1 MLEVNKDIFSIK
13 NIYNTKDN
21 TIMDNDIKPIKDEQ
35 MEFDFGTKRNINNVE
50 NDIDENVFSE
60 NAEPITPLFSAV
72 LNADPE
78 LASDAKR
85 KMDAENKKRINTLRE
100 NGAKGGRPPID
111 RGGLAKMCLDAV
123 FTKHGQCLLRHYK
136 GDWYLYMRGCYSQI
150 PEEEI
155 DKKLTGYLLRS
166 GAEVVSSA
174 IRRDVLG
181 NLKSDALCG
190 LTVDK
195 YAKPCIISTG
205 ESAFGFVSMKNGI
218 INIDEIANALENGLT
233 PPAVR
238 PHTPDLFTTVR
249 LPYEYNPTATCPKFE
264 AYLEGVQPKAE
275 NREILQMLA
284 GLLLT
289 SDMRYNVAFFIYGQG
304 GTGKSVFMDTL
315 QNMLGPEMICC
326 VPLACFADRFNTMP
340 LTVKKANIV
349 DEAPIIPDNEHFADI
364 ESVFKSVTSGNKIKV
379 ERKCHDAEEARATAR
394 CVFASNTLPTM
405 TDKTNGV
412 WDRIRIIPF
421 DQVFRNTDKQNPNL
435 TEELKEELP
444 GILNWALRGY
454 AKLCERTA
462 SSAIKTFPQCEEGS
476 VALQKL
482 REDSDHERAFLREAT
497 EASLDPE
504 KYLETHRLYLSYK
517 SWALECGYRPVAECN
532 FVKAVKR
539 VYPTAIIDRKR
550 VGTSRPTVAYGIAW
564 FTDRPEP
571 PSVTIPIVPYVQC
584 EQGST
589 SNEWDSQPDLGF

>member
-1 MLEVNKDIFSIK
+1 MKDKTIMCDDTNTIK
-13 NIYNTKDN
+13 SEPIENIIGTKADNNNDN
-21 TIMDNDIKPIKDEQ
+21 TGMVFES
-35 MEFDFGTKRNINNVE
+35 VE
-50 NDIDENVFSE
+50 NGITEDITSE
-60 NAEPITPLFSAV
+60 NAEPITSLFSAV
-72 LNADPE
+72 TNADPE
-78 LASDAKR
+78 LASDAKK
-85 KMDAENKKRINTLRE
+85 KMDAENEKRINTLRE

-136 GDWYLYMRGCYSQI
+136 GDWYLYMHGCYRQI

-195 YAKPCIISTG
+195 YTKPCLISTG
-205 ESAFGFVSMKNGI
+205 ESAFGFVLMKNGI
-218 INIDEIANALENGLT
+218 INIDEITNAMEKGFPL
-233 PPAVR
+233 PAIR

-249 LPYEYNPTATCPKFE
+249 LPYEYNPAATCPKFE
-264 AYLEGVQPKAE
+264 AYLEGVQPEAE

-289 SDMRYNVAFFIYGQG
+289 PDMRFNVAFFLFGQA
-304 GTGKSVFMDTL
+304 GTGKTVFMDTL
-315 QNMLGPEMICC
+315 QNMLGPEMTCC
-326 VPLACFADRFNTMP
+326 VPLACFADRFNTTP

-421 DQVFRNTDKQNPNL
+421 NQIFRGTDKQNTNL
-435 TEELKEELP
+435 MEELKEELP

-454 AKLCERTA
+454 VMLCERTA

-476 VALQKL
+476 EALQKL

-497 EASLDPE
+497 EASSDPE
-504 KYLETHRLYLSYK
+504 KYLETHNLYLRYK
-517 SWALECGYRPVAECN
+517 TWALECGYRPVAECN

-550 VGTSRPTVAYGIAW
+550 VGTSRPTVAYGIDW
-564 FTDRPEP
+564 FTDRSEP
-571 PSVTIPIVPYVQC
+571 TLVTIPTVPVPLVHH
-584 EQGST
+584 EQDGASH
-589 SNEWDSQPDLGF
+589 EWDSQPNLGF

>member
-1 MLEVNKDIFSIK
+1 MFDIYNDSTSATSNSNHKDIPYMNTYSNSIE
-13 NIYNTKDN
+13 NEDV
-21 TIMDNDIKPIKDEQ
+21 
-35 MEFDFGTKRNINNVE
+35 EFDSDDNNINNNGVAGNDTTE
-50 NDIDENVFSE
+50 NSE
-60 NAEPITPLFSAV
+60 LTTPLLSAV

-78 LASDAKR
+78 LASDAKK
-85 KMDAENKKRINTLRE
+85 KMDAENEKRINTLRE

-123 FTKHGQCLLRHYK
+123 FSKHDQCLLRHYK
-136 GDWYLYMRGCYSQI
+136 GDWYLYMGGCYSPI

-155 DKKLTGYLLRS
+155 DKKLTGYLIRS

-181 NLKSDALCG
+181 NLKSDELCG
-190 LTVDK
+190 LTSDK
-195 YAKPCIISTG
+195 FTKPCLISTG

-249 LPYEYNPTATCPKFE
+249 LPYEYDPTATCPKFE
-264 AYLEGVQPKAE
+264 AYLEGVQPKPE

-289 SDMRYNVAFFIYGQG
+289 PDMRFNVAFFIYGQG
-304 GTGKSVFMDTL
+304 GTGKTVFMDTL
-315 QNMLGPEMICC
+315 QNILGPEMTCC
-326 VPLACFADRFNTMP
+326 VPLACFADRFNTTP

-421 DQVFRNTDKQNPNL
+421 DQVFRGTDKQNTNL

-444 GILNWALRGY
+444 GILNWALLGY
-454 AKLCERTA
+454 VKLCERTA
-462 SSAIKTFPQCEEGS
+462 SSAIKTFPQCEDGDL
-476 VALQKL
+476 ALQKL

-497 EASLDPE
+497 EASSVPE
-504 KYLETHRLYLSYK
+504 KYLETHDLYLRYK
-517 SWALECGYRPVAECN
+517 TWALECGYRPVAECN

-539 VYPTAIIDRKR
+539 VYPTAVIDRKR
-550 VGTSRPTVAYGIAW
+550 IGTSRPTVVYGIEW
-564 FTDRPEP
+564 FTDRSE
-571 PSVTIPIVPYVQC
+571 STSATVPIVPLVQSEPGGASHEC
-584 EQGST
+584 E
-589 SNEWDSQPDLGF
+589 SQPDLGF